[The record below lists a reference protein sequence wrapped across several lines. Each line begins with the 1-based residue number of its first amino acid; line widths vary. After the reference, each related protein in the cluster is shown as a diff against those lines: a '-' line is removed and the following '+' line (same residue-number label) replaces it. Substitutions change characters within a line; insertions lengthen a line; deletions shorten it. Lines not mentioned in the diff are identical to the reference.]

1 MTTTYDPD
9 VAPIFERIDTY
20 EEWQKDEGAKLHG
33 GLYVQDL
40 FALELDDWPRMGCK
54 GAVVYLDGD
63 EETNEHVLEIGPGG
77 KTNPVHHMYNE
88 VVYVLNGRGATSVW
102 YDDNRKQTFEWA
114 EGAYFSIPMNA
125 YYQHFNGSGA
135 EPTRMVSVTNLPG
148 MIRKFITPDFI
159 WNNPY
164 MFPDRLTNDEGW
176 ASGGGQMYKGR
187 VWETNFLPDAAN
199 MPMPKWGER
208 GGGGTNIM
216 LSLSDNTVSSHI
228 SEFQVGTYKKAHRH
242 GPGAHLLITGGEGF
256 ALLWRN
262 EDLSD
267 LVMAPWQR
275 GSLYLPTQDAENE
288 YFHQHFNTGTTP
300 ARYINMAPSNS
311 RKYTYKRGMN
321 EPEKMAEIRAM
332 VSIKEGGIQLEYED
346 EPRRIHEIFEAELA
360 KHGQECRMKNL
371 VPWCTGVAG
380 PENKQ
385 GKLGVHS
392 QSD

>member
-1 MTTTYDPD
+1 ML
-9 VAPIFERIDTY
+9 AHINR
-20 EEWQKDEGAKLHG
+20 EEWAAMADDAGIIRAKEPGVTEVVEFHKPDPYVDWIDREGVLRIEEFAFDDLLAVELGEWKRKG
-33 GLYVQDL
+33 G
-40 FALELDDWPRMGCK
+40 K
-54 GAVVYLDGD
+54 GAIINIPYESL
-63 EETNEHVLEIGPGG
+63 TNDTQLVEIDPGG
-77 KTNPVHHMYNE
+77 NSEPEHHMYE
-88 VVYVLNGRGATSVW
+88 EYIYVLSGRGAASIW
-102 YDDNRKQTFEWA
+102 IDEKQKHTFEWTA
-114 EGAYFSIPMNA
+114 GSLFTIPLNA
-125 YYQHFNGSGA
+125 SYQLFNGSGS
-135 EPTRMVSVTNLPG
+135 EPARYMAVTNAPIMMRLF
-148 MIRKFITPDFI
+148 MNNDFI

-288 YFHQHFNTGTTP
+288 YFHQHFNLGNKA
-300 ARYINMAPSNS
+300 ARYFALHPPVQFI
-311 RKYTYKRGMN
+311 G
-321 EPEKMAEIRAM
+321 
-332 VSIKEGGIQLEYED
+332 KEED
-346 EPRRIHEIFEAELA
+346 EQGNAEGVNIEYSEEEPWIREYFESELA
-360 KHGQECRMKNL
+360 KRGLKSDM
-371 VPWCTGVAG
+371 
-380 PENKQ
+380 PEAAYQDPDYTFKAAPTA
-385 GKLGVHS
+385 S
-392 QSD
+392 